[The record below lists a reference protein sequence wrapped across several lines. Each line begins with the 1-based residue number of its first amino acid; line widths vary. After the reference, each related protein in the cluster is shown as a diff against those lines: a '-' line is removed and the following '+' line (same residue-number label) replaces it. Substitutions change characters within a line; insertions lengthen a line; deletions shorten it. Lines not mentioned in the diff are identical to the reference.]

1 MEESDGF
8 VYGEVDPPQGP
19 DTAPSQEP
27 DAREDRRRLLNRELM
42 VQARV
47 ALTGNWGSAVLGY
60 VLCVVL
66 IVSLYLFVF
75 SSAFFVGAVGG
86 LSGANTEVATEA
98 MQGIIQLA
106 EFLFSGAFM
115 VGFARF
121 FLVIV
126 QERQVRLECLFAGF
140 KRFWTAFGAY
150 FFSNLFVA
158 LWSMLLIVPGIIAI
172 FRYAMT
178 FFVLADDPTCGP
190 LEAITR
196 SKEMM
201 VGNKWKF
208 FCLHWRFF
216 WWWLLCLI
224 IPIGFLWLVPYMKT
238 TFARFYEDV
247 K

>member
-1 MEESDGF
+1 MTEADNLNFGKADS
-8 VYGEVDPPQGP
+8 PQKPRFG
-19 DTAPSQEP
+19 ASK
-27 DAREDRRRLLNRELM
+27 RSLSNRELM
-42 VQARV
+42 AGARG
-47 ALTGNWGSAVLGY
+47 ALTGNWGVAVLGY
-60 VLCVVL
+60 VLCLVL
-66 IVSLYLFVF
+66 IASLYLFVF

-86 LSGANTEVATEA
+86 LSGANTEVAMEA

-158 LWSMLLIVPGIIAI
+158 FWSMLLIVPGIIAV

-196 SKEMM
+196 SKGMM

-208 FCLHWRFF
+208 FCLNLRFIGWAILATFFTLGIGYF
-216 WWWLLCLI
+216 WLI
-224 IPIGFLWLVPYMKT
+224 PYMRT
-238 TFARFYEDV
+238 TFAKFYEDV